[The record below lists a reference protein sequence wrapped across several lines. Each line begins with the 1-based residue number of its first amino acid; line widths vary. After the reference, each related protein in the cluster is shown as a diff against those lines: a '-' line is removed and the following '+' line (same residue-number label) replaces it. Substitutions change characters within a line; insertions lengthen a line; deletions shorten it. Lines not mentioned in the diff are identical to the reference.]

1 MTPGFLFMLDWL
13 VTSGRKGL
21 DLLVIGSIE
30 DIAAP
35 LFGIYKV
42 TPSARHGV

>member
-1 MTPGFLFMLDWL
+1 MTPGLLFMLDWL

-35 LFGIYKV
+35 VFGIYKV
-42 TPSARHGV
+42 TPGSGHGV

>member
-1 MTPGFLFMLDWL
+1 MTHGLLFMLDWL

-30 DIAAP
+30 DIAVP
-35 LFGIYKV
+35 VFGIYKV
-42 TPSARHGV
+42 TPSSGHGV